1 MKTYTILLAIILF
14 AIAAVAADING
25 MWVAQITSPSGSQS
39 ERIFTFRASGDNLTG
54 TIINQSVALATFEQK
69 GKPKMTG
76 TLKTQTGIPQEISE
90 GKVSGDDISFVIIS
104 KMMGNEIRTIYT
116 GKVSGNE
123 IKFKAE
129 TKFPAGM
136 TSPSGS
142 PMQPQ
147 PPQEIVAKRAG
158 R

>member
-1 MKTYTILLAIILF
+1 
-14 AIAAVAADING
+14 V
-25 MWVAQITSPSGSQS
+25 
-39 ERIFTFRASGDNLTG
+39 
-54 TIINQSVALATFEQK
+54 IINKL
-69 GKPKMTG
+69 M
-76 TLKTQTGIPQEISE
+76 
-90 GKVSGDDISFVIIS
+90 GD
-104 KMMGNEIRTIYT
+104 EIRAIYT

-123 IKFKAE
+123 IKFEAE
-129 TKFPAGM
+129 TKFPTGM

>member
-1 MKTYTILLAIILF
+1 M
-14 AIAAVAADING
+14 
-25 MWVAQITSPSGSQS
+25 
-39 ERIFTFRASGDNLTG
+39 
-54 TIINQSVALATFEQK
+54 
-69 GKPKMTG
+69 
-76 TLKTQTGIPQEISE
+76 
-90 GKVSGDDISFVIIS
+90 
-104 KMMGNEIRTIYT
+104 MMGNEIRTIYM

-123 IKFKAE
+123 FKFKAE
-129 TKFPAGM
+129 TRFPAGM